1 MQSFVGLLVCE
12 KNVDRNTF
20 CMKHDNILYKECTS
34 VVAFTTYK
42 SAKIDF
48 NIYNYIFTLLNT
60 IEIIIIYLD
69 IPRFN
74 RKWAWLNGCSLH

>member
-1 MQSFVGLLVCE
+1 MITFYI
-12 KNVDRNTF
+12 KNV
-20 CMKHDNILYKECTS
+20 LQS
-34 VVAFTTYK
+34 LLLQPYK

-48 NIYNYIFTLLNT
+48 NIYKYIFTLLNT

-74 RKWAWLNGCSLH
+74 QKWAWLNGSRHLIRNLTDFHLIKTFFYQKCPTF